1 MKYWIIGYV
10 IAIVINYMWF
20 RKMRSSKIGWMY
32 NSDPTWNDV
41 FATVGLSLIFPLGW
55 ICFFAAYW
63 EYKGW
68 KYKIP
73 VPKWLVLILFVGM
86 GSCVTRGYDEI
97 ETYNA
102 VRKMYPNAH
111 IYHEGDSKSIYWVVI
126 DSGVYYRVITGRM
139 QSPEVTIVEKPIEL
153 K

>member
-86 GSCVTRGYDEI
+86 SSCTE
-97 ETYNA
+97 
-102 VRKMYPNAH
+102 
-111 IYHEGDSKSIYWVVI
+111 SICSNISRYKDCV
-126 DSGVYYRVITGRM
+126 
-139 QSPEVTIVEKPIEL
+139 IVEKYSNFYGQKMHYGIRDLSDKVIEIEVYQGDFS
-153 K
+153 KYNVGDTIK